1 MNEVNLLLLLFLGEQ
16 MLCCPMPGLPRNGVF
31 TPGEKVPRNVTA
43 GMAVTYACNE
53 GFLMLGSNRRVCSA
67 DGRWHPRGLPYCV
80 VDVAATKV
88 ASSSQPR
95 NDPKLAVDRN
105 RTTCSDTLSHLSP
118 WYLVDLGQALPISVV
133 KLDLPES
140 AVAASVI
147 VRVGNSSTTF
157 ENTVCSVFEGAL
169 EPGNSLYLPCVS
181 AHSGRYVSVHMNEF
195 GSLSICEIAVYS
207 EIVDFEGSEATTVHS
222 SDPTT
227 QPPRQRGHVL
237 GMKGLTGIG
246 IGVFVL
252 LAPVCCC
259 CWCQRCT
266 KCCCKKSKTSREVKG
281 VDNSVFVLC
290 EGPVEYRYANAWNN
304 LGRDGTVPTG
314 ASGVTARLKD
324 VRVVCPADS
333 FSDVD
338 LNSP

>member
-31 TPGEKVPRNVTA
+31 IPGEKMPKNASA
-43 GMAVTYACNE
+43 GTAVTYACNE
-53 GFLMLGSNRRVCSA
+53 GFMMLGSNRRVCSA

-95 NDPKLAVDRN
+95 NDPKLTVDRN

-157 ENTVCSVFEGAL
+157 ENAVCSVFEGAL
-169 EPGNSLYLPCVS
+169 EAGNSLYLPCVS
-181 AHSGRYVSVHMNEF
+181 AHSGRYVSVHRNQF

-227 QPPRQRGHVL
+227 QPPRQRGPVL
-237 GMKGLTGIG
+237 GIKGLTGIG
-246 IGVFVL
+246 IGLFVL

-259 CWCQRCT
+259 CWCQWCT
-266 KCCCKKSKTSREVKG
+266 KCCCKTSREVKG

-290 EGPVEYRYANAWNN
+290 EGPVDYRYANAWNS

-314 ASGVTARLKD
+314 ASGVTTRLKD
-324 VRVVCPADS
+324 VRVVCPMDS